1 MAAWK
6 TAVGSRIGVA
16 NKKSGKQPGFNANI
30 GQIHRETTLY
40 RQISVVETH

>member
-16 NKKSGKQPGFNANI
+16 NKKSGKPPGFNANI
-30 GQIHRETTLY
+30 GEIHCETNL
-40 RQISVVETH
+40 HG